1 MGVSLNTFKKAINKL
16 GNYVSSNFLRNDSL
30 ISNDKSITINSNGDS
45 KVNISVDTT
54 TLMRKAEYA
63 SDINEGYVKK
73 ADEAKMVE
81 ALKNA
86 QPGMYLGTDI
96 NGNYGAYF
104 LPISKESKNSGIYQ
118 MTLLNPPINSV
129 QSLESRIDLN
139 DCEIFVQAYKFVAG
153 EQDIVSILKEFNN
166 GNQLNFNYNTENL
179 TFTDDGC
186 KITNEYSIELTQEN
200 DYYVSHEIDID
211 SFIIERGA

>member
-1 MGVSLNTFKKAINKL
+1 
-16 GNYVSSNFLRNDSL
+16 
-30 ISNDKSITINSNGDS
+30 
-45 KVNISVDTT
+45 
-54 TLMRKAEYA
+54 
-63 SDINEGYVKK
+63 
-73 ADEAKMVE
+73 MVE